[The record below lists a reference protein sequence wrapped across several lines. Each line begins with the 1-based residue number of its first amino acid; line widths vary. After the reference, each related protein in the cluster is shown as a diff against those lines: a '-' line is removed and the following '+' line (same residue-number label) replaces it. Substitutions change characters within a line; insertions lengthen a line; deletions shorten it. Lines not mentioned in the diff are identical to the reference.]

1 MEFLVGF
8 LLGGACVLYGL
19 VRWAN
24 NRSVHKEEPTN
35 HPPNPIFD
43 DVQQESEAFLR
54 ELRKSF
60 ADYAKKRR

>member
-24 NRSVHKEEPTN
+24 SRSAHKEEPTK
-35 HPPNPIFD
+35 HTPNTIFD

-54 ELRKSF
+54 DLRESYS
-60 ADYAKKRR
+60 AYARKRR